1 MPCGRIGLDGKALV
15 RLEGDLMRHRHRM
28 SFNGLIMVSVVLD
41 KHGRL
46 LAPPQVSLE
55 GLLDGGELGE
65 QATAAMSEAVA
76 EALDGLSKNQL
87 QDNEEL
93 TEVSRLAARRWFS
106 KAYDK
111 KPVTKVHVVRL

>member
-1 MPCGRIGLDGKALV
+1 VPCGRIGLDGKALV
-15 RLEGDLMRHRHRM
+15 RLEGDLLRHRHRM

-41 KHGRL
+41 KHGKL

-55 GLLDGGELGE
+55 GLLDGGALGE
-65 QATAAMSEAVA
+65 QAMSAMSEAIA
-76 EALDGLSKNQL
+76 ESLEHLSKNQL
-87 QDNEEL
+87 RDNEEL
-93 TEVSRLAARRWFS
+93 TEICRLAARRWFT